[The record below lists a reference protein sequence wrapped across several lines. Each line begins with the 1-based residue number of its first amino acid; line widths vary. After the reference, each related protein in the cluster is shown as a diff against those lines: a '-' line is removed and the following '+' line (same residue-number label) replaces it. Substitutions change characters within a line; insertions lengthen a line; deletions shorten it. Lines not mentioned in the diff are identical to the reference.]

1 MKRPLMNLFAAFAVL
16 SLALSSLACSFTVN
30 VPTVKTG
37 DLRTVE
43 ISEDYPEVRPAELTI
58 KMGGGKLDLRGGS
71 AQLVDGS
78 IEYNVDNWDPSV
90 ERDGRAVVISQK
102 VTGSIPFGDQI
113 ENNWNLLLGSQPMDL
128 TIEAGA
134 YEGTLD
140 LSGVPL
146 TRLKITDGASQSNLV
161 IDTPNPV
168 QMESFSYETG
178 ASNVKITGIANS
190 DTDEFNFSGGAG
202 NFTLDFSGT
211 LKRDMRADLEGGLGN
226 ITIIIPRG
234 MNARIDLS
242 SSLNTISTEGAWTVE
257 NDVYSTNGE
266 GPLLRIRVQVGV
278 GNLNLVNE

>member
-113 ENNWNLLLGSQPMDL
+113 ENNWNLMLGSQPMDL

-257 NDVYSTNGE
+257 NEVYSTNGE

>member
-113 ENNWNLLLGSQPMDL
+113 ENNWNLMLGSQPMDL